1 VKKERSFFGLRGT
14 AFGVASLLLFFLP
27 THNASLGSAAPYSF
41 PKAEGCSGDAPFG
54 FSPRDT
60 VQHLLTQLP
69 SGTIQKQRKSTTP
82 GLIFLIF
89 DMYKRMYNLVR
100 RAVFN

>member
-1 VKKERSFFGLRGT
+1 M
-14 AFGVASLLLFFLP
+14 LFPLP
-27 THNASLGSAAPYSF
+27 TNNASLGSAAPYSF

-54 FSPRDT
+54 FSQRNT

-69 SGTIQKQRKSTTP
+69 SGTNQKQHKSETL

-100 RAVFN
+100 RPVFN